1 MPRVEGANVT
11 SLADLGL
18 TATMADV
25 DLALKAA
32 FVRVFDAETVTP

>member
-1 MPRVEGANVT
+1 VT

-25 DLALKAA
+25 DLALRAA
-32 FVRVFDAETVTP
+32 FEDVFGATVDTE